1 MAPLFMPTRSATAVG
16 QLLAFDDELRFTKLS
31 QSGQSRKRKYEED
44 QNLLLDRGREE
55 KFWPLTTLEDFLERE
70 MFGIRRRTY

>member
-44 QNLLLDRGREE
+44 QNLLLDRGLEE
-55 KFWPLTTLEDFLERE
+55 WFLEDFLKRE
-70 MFGIRRRTY
+70 MFGIRRRRII